1 MDHLQVLQKSL
12 YTIAPPFVG
21 FFFFM
26 LKAGRK
32 WYQFLCCLWLYTNR
46 KNNHFDPFGLR
57 GGDFHL
63 VAAISR
69 NWTDATI
76 LVNTLL
82 KMKMLCQILSVFTMM
97 SSESFM
103 LKGIRL
109 AASG

>member
-1 MDHLQVLQKSL
+1 M
-12 YTIAPPFVG
+12 
-21 FFFFM
+21 
-26 LKAGRK
+26 
-32 WYQFLCCLWLYTNR
+32 
-46 KNNHFDPFGLR
+46 NNHFDPFGLR
-57 GGDFHL
+57 GGVFHL

-76 LVNTLL
+76 LVNTL
-82 KMKMLCQILSVFTMM
+82 KMKMLCQIFSVFTMM